1 MVYEKTIEEIKRY
14 RRTWY
19 DDRAGIYD
27 DLLQGNVEFREEM
40 IGFKKLVKI
49 SNDEVI
55 LDVATGT
62 GNYLVEMANDGG
74 TCYGIDAS
82 PQMLEQLRRKI
93 VQRGLESKVKEIRV
107 CEADRLPYRENF
119 FDWVTCIGLFEY
131 YPIEYAEV
139 VLKEM
144 KRVLKPFGKCFFD
157 IVDPVNTENLNR
169 DYLYKY
175 DLKSFNDILNTVGMN
190 ILSKNSVE
198 RMIQYLCLN
207 SN

>member
-1 MVYEKTIEEIKRY
+1 
-14 RRTWY
+14 
-19 DDRAGIYD
+19 
-27 DLLQGNVEFREEM
+27 
-40 IGFKKLVKI
+40 
-49 SNDEVI
+49 
-55 LDVATGT
+55 
-62 GNYLVEMANDGG
+62 
-74 TCYGIDAS
+74 
-82 PQMLEQLRRKI
+82 MLEQLRRKI

-144 KRVLKPFGKCFFD
+144 KRVLKPERKCFFD

>member
-27 DLLQGNVEFREEM
+27 HLLQGNVEFREEM
-40 IGFKKLVKI
+40 KGFKKLVKI

-62 GNYLVEMANDGG
+62 GNYLVEIAKDRG

-93 VQRGLESKVKEIRV
+93 KQRGLESKVKEIRV
-107 CEADRLPYRENF
+107 CMADRLPYRENF
-119 FDWVTCIGLFEY
+119 FDWVTCLGLFEY

-139 VLKEM
+139 VLKEI
-144 KRVLKPFGKCFFD
+144 KRVLKPERKCFFD
-157 IVDPVNTENLNR
+157 IVDPANTENLNR

-190 ILSKNSVE
+190 ILSQNSVE